1 MVSVI
6 GCPTVDIYIYIYISC
21 ITLRTLNYGNIGIF
35 LVMGNAGFIS
45 STVGLSFVKSCGHLC
60 ASAQLAALVACV
72 YVAWCKLRLNSK
84 PQSLKPSNSQTFN
97 LQPQTLEP
105 KPSNP
110 QTPKPQT
117 LKPSNPKCLKPS
129 NPQIPNASNPQ
140 TSNPKCLEAF
150 FRVPLR
156 LSEAWRSHLPGATAG
171 GLRGEGG
178 LSQGARGISV
188 FWRAFMRRMGSEF

>member
-6 GCPTVDIYIYIYISC
+6 GCPTVDIYIYISC

-60 ASAQLAALVACV
+60 AFAQLAALVACV
-72 YVAWCKLRLNSK
+72 YVAWCILHLNSK
-84 PQSLKPSNSQTFN
+84 PQSLKASKPQAFKLSN
-97 LQPQTLEP
+97 LQPSAP
-105 KPSNP
+105 D
-110 QTPKPQT
+110 PQT
-117 LKPSNPKCLKPS
+117 LKPSNPQTLKP
-129 NPQIPNASNPQ
+129 
-140 TSNPKCLEAF
+140 SNPKCLEAF

-188 FWRAFMRRMGSEF
+188 FWEGLHEKNGAQNFRGSGFRA